1 VLESNDL
8 NAISDITQLLN
19 DQFKLK
25 DLGTLKY
32 FLGLEIARTSQ
43 GISMCQR
50 KYALEILED
59 FGLSAAKQVKF
70 SMEPNA
76 KFSLLDG
83 PLLSDPTS
91 Y

>member
-1 VLESNDL
+1 LFTRKIGSSYIALLVYVDDIVLESNDL

-19 DQFKLK
+19 D
-25 DLGTLKY
+25 
-32 FLGLEIARTSQ
+32 
-43 GISMCQR
+43 ISMCQR

>member
-1 VLESNDL
+1 LFTRKIGSSYIALLVYVDDIVLESNDL

-70 SMEPNA
+70 SA
-76 KFSLLDG
+76 
-83 PLLSDPTS
+83 
-91 Y
+91 